1 MEESKKVISRQDKML
16 GWFLCILAPL
26 MAVTALAMKF
36 NGDKP
41 VSTLTCVLLVAI
53 SSTMFVAG
61 LLCLTRP
68 SLFAMILGGVTFFAL
83 PITAAVAAG
92 QGREFGSGL
101 VSAMIRGG
109 IGGGIGVVI
118 FYYIGRLVRR
128 FRKRNNSPADAA
140 AESTDPPPP
149 EDLQ

>member
-16 GWFLCILAPL
+16 GWFLCIFAPL
-26 MAVTALAMKF
+26 MAVLSLAMKF

-41 VSTLTCVLLVAI
+41 VSTLSCVLLVAI

-68 SLFAMILGGVTFFAL
+68 SLFAMILGGISFFAY
-83 PITAAVAAG
+83 PITAAVAEG
-92 QGREFGSGL
+92 KLDEMGSEFASM
-101 VSAMIRGG
+101 VIPACISIV
-109 IGGGIGVVI
+109 IGAVI
-118 FYYIGRLVRR
+118 SPVIVPLVRR
-128 FRKRNNSPADAA
+128 FRKRNNSPPDAA

>member
-1 MEESKKVISRQDKML
+1 MEETEKTIRREDKVL

-26 MAVTALAMKF
+26 MTVTALVMKF
-36 NGDKP
+36 NEDIP

-61 LLCLTRP
+61 LFCLTRP
-68 SLFAMILGGVTFFAL
+68 SLFAMIVGGLTLFAWPLTTF
-83 PITAAVAAG
+83 VSAG

-101 VSAMIRGG
+101 VAAIIYGGFMGG
-109 IGGGIGVVI
+109 IGYFG
-118 FYYIGRLVRR
+118 GRLVRR
-128 FRKRNNSPADAA
+128 FRNQPKSPPD
-140 AESTDPPPP
+140 TDPAATDATPTPSPP

>member
-26 MAVTALAMKF
+26 MAVTALVMKF
-36 NGDKP
+36 NRDKP

-61 LLCLTRP
+61 LLCLNRP
-68 SLFAMILGGVTFFAL
+68 SLFAMILGGLTFFAL

-92 QGREFGSGL
+92 EGREFWSEL
-101 VSAMIRGG
+101 VRACIAGG
-109 IGGGIGVVI
+109 IGGAIGG
-118 FYYIGRLVRR
+118 YIVRLVYR

>member
-26 MAVTALAMKF
+26 MIVTALVMKF
-36 NGDKP
+36 NEDKP

-68 SLFAMILGGVTFFAL
+68 SLFAMILGGLTFFAL

-92 QGREFGSGL
+92 QGREFWSEL
-101 VSAMIRGG
+101 VRACIAGG
-109 IGGGIGVVI
+109 IGGAIGG
-118 FYYIGRLVRR
+118 YIVRLVHR

-149 EDLQ
+149 ENPQ